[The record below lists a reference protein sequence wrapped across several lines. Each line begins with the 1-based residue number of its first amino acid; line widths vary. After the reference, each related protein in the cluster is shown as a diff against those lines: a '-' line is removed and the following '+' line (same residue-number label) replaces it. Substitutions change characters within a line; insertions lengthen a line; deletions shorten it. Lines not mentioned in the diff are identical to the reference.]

1 MKDLEVLS
9 TNSALYGAQLEKQ
22 NRNNVFLN
30 SRITSLESQ
39 LAHFK
44 GYYNSV
50 KSLNIYCPEKEEG
63 DFAYVK
69 RSLYCVES
77 LKWID
82 SGLTI
87 DDFNYQAQYQ
97 PYAFIPTPVYYR
109 GDSVLVDLGPTSAFE
124 NAKNIKANVFVSSA
138 FIVKAALNPN
148 EGEIQIRRDNI
159 TEKYYFIIPRATT
172 EKMQLG
178 QQTLE
183 LAAYFRAAF
192 EGEEFVKRSRKF
204 IFELQEFE
212 TL

>member
-30 SRITSLESQ
+30 SRIMALESQ
-39 LAHFK
+39 LSHFK

-50 KSLNIYCPEKEEG
+50 KSLNVYCPEKEEG
-63 DFAYVK
+63 DFAYVQ
-69 RSLYCVES
+69 RNLYYVES
-77 LKWID
+77 LKWVD

-87 DDFNYQAQYQ
+87 DDFNYQSQFQ
-97 PYAFIPTPVYYR
+97 PYAFIPVPVYYK
-109 GDSVLVDLGPTSAFE
+109 GDSVLVDLGPTSQYE
-124 NAKNIKANVFVSSA
+124 NTLNIKVNVFVSSA
-138 FIVKAALNPN
+138 FIVRAALTPE
-148 EGEIQIRRDNI
+148 EGELQIRRDNI
-159 TEKYYFIIPRATT
+159 TEKYYFIIPREITQQ
-172 EKMQLG
+172 MQLG